1 MTSTP
6 HEADAGVSR
15 RVLLGLAATG
25 GVGSLLWST
34 GVGGAATAASATT
47 APVVPAAPGAT
58 GTVTSGLTPFPQQ
71 DDLNF
76 QTQFNYG
83 EAAYG
88 GAEVGE
94 VAAAVEEVQ
103 AALAQIGT
111 ANLPVYQPYN
121 DTFEALAAR
130 MAADADAEKAAGRL
144 ASARSKYL
152 RAAGYYTSVLFFVL
166 GGSAPTRE
174 AEVYRAMQRCWA
186 EAAALLD
193 PVWTRVEIPM
203 TVRFPSASGTPVA
216 RNVIVPA
223 YWARASGDGP
233 KPTVII
239 NNGSDAQLVDT
250 FAFGGAAALERGY
263 NALMFEGPG
272 QGSLLFEQDIPFTPH
287 WEDVIT
293 PLVDFVLAQPETDA
307 ASVALTGWSFG
318 GLLVMRAAAH
328 EHRLAAVVA
337 DPVFYNPLTPY
348 ARLQGIPNDVWVNDV
363 YPSFPQHG
371 PQGRDALRF
380 LLGKRGEIFGEAFHQ
395 QALSGVVIQDLVGL
409 LDAIGAYTGDAAM
422 FGAVTA
428 HSLLLTYE
436 GDDFFTGQD
445 VDARSWLTSVASLSQ
460 HDFTAAEGAQ
470 FHCAPMA
477 PQVRNEVVYDWLDGI
492 FGRVP
497 APPSPP
503 APVVPPAPPASG
515 GSAASMLAAT
525 GLAAGPAAVIATGL
539 GAAGA
544 GAIALARGGS
554 PRRSS

>member
-1 MTSTP
+1 MPGRRRSTTSTP

-58 GTVTSGLTPFPQQ
+58 GPVTSGLTPFPQQ

-88 GAEVGE
+88 AAEVGE

-337 DPVFYNPLTPY
+337 DPVFYDPLTPY

-409 LDAIGAYTGDAAM
+409 LDAIGAYTG
-422 FGAVTA
+422 TPRC
-428 HSLLLTYE
+428 S
-436 GDDFFTGQD
+436 
-445 VDARSWLTSVASLSQ
+445 ARSPPIRCSSPTRETTSS
-460 HDFTAAEGAQ
+460 
-470 FHCAPMA
+470 P
-477 PQVRNEVVYDWLDGI
+477 VRTSTS
-492 FGRVP
+492 GR
-497 APPSPP
+497 
-503 APVVPPAPPASG
+503 
-515 GSAASMLAAT
+515 
-525 GLAAGPAAVIATGL
+525 
-539 GAAGA
+539 
-544 GAIALARGGS
+544 GS
-554 PRRSS
+554 PRSPRSASTTSPRRRAPSSTARRWPRRCGTRWSTTGWTGSSGACPRLPPLPHRSCRPPRLHPVGRPRRRSPRPASPRDRQP